1 MRKKLIAGNWKM
13 NKCNSDARILMNEIK
28 SAVTKEITDLVDV
41 VICPPFISIPAASE
55 IFKGTGIIFG
65 GQNIHYKDE
74 GAFTGEVSA
83 SMLKEIGCKYVI
95 LGHSERRQ
103 YFHETNHIIN
113 FKVIK
118 ALENGLIPILCVGE
132 TLEQREQGLEIKVVD
147 EQVTMCLKDVNASQ
161 LANVVIAYEPV
172 WAIGTGK
179 TASPEQADVMHKE
192 IRNSLENL
200 YNATIAGTMRI
211 LYGGSMNDKNSSD
224 LLSKLNIDGGLIGG
238 AALKSESF
246 LKIIEAGIQ

>member
-13 NKCNSDARILMNEIK
+13 NKSYSDAKILMNEIK
-28 SAVTKEITDLVDV
+28 SAVTNEIAKIVDV

-55 IFKGTGIIFG
+55 LFSGSGINYG
-65 GQNIHYKDE
+65 GQNLHFKDE
-74 GAFTGEVSA
+74 GAYTGEISA
-83 SMLKEIGCKYVI
+83 SMLKEIGCKFVI

-113 FKVIK
+113 LKVIK

-132 TLEQREQGLEIKVVD
+132 TLEQRENGIEVKVVD
-147 EQVTMCLKDVNASQ
+147 EQITMCLKDVNASNM
-161 LANVVIAYEPV
+161 ANVVIAYEPV

-179 TASPEQADVMHKE
+179 TASPEQADEMHRE
-192 IRNSLENL
+192 IRKSLENL
-200 YNATIAGTMRI
+200 YGATVAGTTRI
-211 LYGGSMNDKNSSD
+211 LYGGSMNDKNAAE
-224 LLSKLNIDGGLIGG
+224 LLSKSNIDGGLIGG

-246 LKIIEAGIQ
+246 LKIIESAIL

>member
-13 NKCNSDARILMNEIK
+13 NKCFSDAKILMNEIK
-28 SAVTKEITDLVDV
+28 SAVTKEIADMVDV
-41 VICPPFISIPAASE
+41 VICPPYISISAAAD
-55 IFKGTGIIFG
+55 IYKGTGINFG

-118 ALENGLIPILCVGE
+118 AIEMGLVPILCVGE
-132 TLEQREQGLEIKVVD
+132 TLEQREQGIEVKVVD
-147 EQVTMCLKDVNASQ
+147 EQVTMCLKDVNASEM
-161 LANVVIAYEPV
+161 ANVVIAYEPV

-179 TASPEQADVMHKE
+179 TASPEQADEMHRE
-192 IRNSLENL
+192 IRKSLENL
-200 YNATIAGTMRI
+200 YNATVAGTTRI
-211 LYGGSMNDKNSSD
+211 LYGGSMNDKNAVE
-224 LLSKLNIDGGLIGG
+224 LLSKPNIDGGLIGG